1 MVHCHRRVA
10 GSCYICVSGFMREM
24 SSCTEWVS
32 VFLSECILSMRGYSQ
47 VGHVRNCASD
57 MNEVMEQL
65 SARQLALELQ
75 DRRCVTEARR
85 NKGGLNKAL
94 FRSKMLEHRRLQGQM
109 AQLQRY
115 RESALAHMDA
125 VSNHEINQTFL
136 RAIKGS
142 VTGIKVSHSDA
153 ASAVDELQESIT
165 SVKEISDMLGQP
177 LAGVE
182 EVTDEDLE
190 AEFMEFTALET
201 ITEAPVTEWQ
211 PPSPISTKP
220 SITIPQPV
228 ELRTAVFERVH

>member
-1 MVHCHRRVA
+1 
-10 GSCYICVSGFMREM
+10 M
-24 SSCTEWVS
+24 SACTEWIS
-32 VFLSECILSMRGYSQ
+32 VFLSECMLSVRG
-47 VGHVRNCASD
+47 HTPMTRNVASD

-65 SARQLALELQ
+65 AARQLSLELQ
-75 DRRCVTEARR
+75 DRRCVAEARR
-85 NKGGLNKAL
+85 TKGGLNKAL

-142 VTGIKVSHSDA
+142 VTGIKVSHTDA

-165 SVKEISDMLGQP
+165 SVKEISDLLGQP

-182 EVTDEDLE
+182 DVTDEDLE

-201 ITEAPVTEWQ
+201 ITEAPPPVVEQ
-211 PPSPISTKP
+211 VPPPSVKRPLA
-220 SITIPQPV
+220 IPQPV
-228 ELRTAVFERVH
+228 ELRTTVFERVH

>member
-1 MVHCHRRVA
+1 
-10 GSCYICVSGFMREM
+10 
-24 SSCTEWVS
+24 
-32 VFLSECILSMRGYSQ
+32 MRGYSQ
-47 VGHVRNCASD
+47 VGNVRNCASD

-125 VSNHEINQTFL
+125 VSNHEINQTFM
-136 RAIKGS
+136 RAIQGS
-142 VTGIKVSHSDA
+142 GIKVSHSDA
-153 ASAVDELQESIT
+153 ASAVEDLQESIS
-165 SVKEISDMLGQP
+165 SVKEISDLLGQP

-190 AEFMEFTALET
+190 SEFMEFTALET
-201 ITEAPVTEWQ
+201 ITEAPSSHNVPEWE
-211 PPSPISTKP
+211 PPIVASPP
-220 SITIPQPV
+220 VRQQQQPV
-228 ELRTAVFERVH
+228 ELRTAVFERGF